1 MSLSSDSLALR
12 RKRTATERA
21 ENNGDPLIAKKRAC
35 EAAKSN
41 PAQPVPTATPAIDN
55 AGPAPKTGFNVSL

>member
-21 ENNGDPLIAKKRAC
+21 ENKGDPLVAKKKAR
-35 EAAKSN
+35 EAAKSSN
-41 PAQPVPTATPAIDN
+41 LTTLTPAMDTSN
-55 AGPAPKTGFNVSL
+55 AGPAPNVSLS